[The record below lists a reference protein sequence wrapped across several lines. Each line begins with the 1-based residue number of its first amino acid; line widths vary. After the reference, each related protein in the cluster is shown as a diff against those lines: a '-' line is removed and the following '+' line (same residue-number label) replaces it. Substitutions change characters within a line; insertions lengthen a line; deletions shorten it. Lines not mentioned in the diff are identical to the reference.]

1 MTKEQKVFVFAYG
14 EALLGMEK
22 RRSNMVPKWVK
33 YKIVRPG
40 QEPVYVISAYPD
52 DVRTKLTDKGF
63 RREVSKVWG

>member
-22 RRSNMVPKWVK
+22 RNSNMVPKWVK

-40 QEPVYVISAYPD
+40 REPVYVISNYSE
-52 DVRTKLTDKGF
+52 DVYAKLTKNGF
-63 RREVSKVWG
+63 RMEVSKVWG